1 MNMYRKIF
9 MVLVLMLRL
18 SGCTGN
24 DKRELASNSN
34 VENIIQ
40 EQISKAEEEVP
51 DTKTDAGNEIVSDT
65 KEVSV
70 SETDEATVSSENNMT
85 QQSDELG
92 NSEGVDIDL
101 TRMDKTMTYAT
112 MYNLMIYPNDY
123 IGQTIRLSGEYYA
136 IFYEETNK
144 YYHYVL
150 IKDAT
155 ECCTQGI
162 EFVWDDGSHV
172 YPDEY
177 PADTTKVE
185 VTGVFETYYEE
196 GDSNLY
202 CRLKDAEFKIK

>member
-1 MNMYRKIF
+1 MNMYKKI
-9 MVLVLMLRL
+9 LLMLGLVICL
-18 SGCTGN
+18 SGCAGN
-24 DKRELASNSN
+24 DKRELGSNSN
-34 VENIIQ
+34 VGNIIQ
-40 EQISKAEEEVP
+40 EQISKAEEAG
-51 DTKTDAGNEIVSDT
+51 TKSEAENEIESGTESNLKNVEDESMVNSVDAVTQESDG
-65 KEVSV
+65 
-70 SETDEATVSSENNMT
+70 
-85 QQSDELG
+85 LG

-112 MYNLMIYPNDY
+112 MYNLMIYPDDY
-123 IGQTIRLSGEYYA
+123 IGQTIRVSGEYYA

-196 GDSNLY
+196 GDPNLY
-202 CRLKDAEFKIK
+202 CRLKDAGFEIIK